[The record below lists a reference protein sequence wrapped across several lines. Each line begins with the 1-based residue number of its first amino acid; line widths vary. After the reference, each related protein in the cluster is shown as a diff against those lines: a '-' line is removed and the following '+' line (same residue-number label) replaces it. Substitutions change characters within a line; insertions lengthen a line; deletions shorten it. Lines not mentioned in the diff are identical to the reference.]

1 MRILDDIDRQLLE
14 ALIDDGRLS
23 YQQLAARVHLSS
35 NSTADRVRRLRQTGV
50 LEGFHAE
57 LNLAVLGRTLH
68 SLTDIKLKE
77 SIDRREFERNL
88 NGVPQVLSAI
98 HTTGELDYQL
108 WIVSRNTDELQS
120 VVDTL
125 RQLGA
130 RDVQSRIVLGEVK
143 YNPARLLQDGQSP
156 GGSIGPKGVWLG

>member
-1 MRILDDIDRQLLE
+1 MDDIDRQILE
-14 ALIDDGRLS
+14 ALIDDGRQT
-23 YQQLAARVHLSS
+23 YQQLAAKVHLSS

-50 LEGFHAE
+50 LEGVHAE
-57 LNLAVLGRTLH
+57 LNLAALGRTLH

-77 SIDRREFERNL
+77 TIDRHEFERNL

-125 RQLGA
+125 RHLGA

-143 YNPARLLQDGQSP
+143 YNAARLL
-156 GGSIGPKGVWLG
+156 

>member
-1 MRILDDIDRQLLE
+1 MDDIDRHLLE

-23 YQQLAARVHLSS
+23 YQQLAAQVHLSS

-57 LNLAVLGRTLH
+57 LNLAALGRTLH

-77 SIDRREFERNL
+77 SIDRHEFERDL

-98 HTTGELDYQL
+98 HTTGELAPPPL
-108 WIVSRNTDELQS
+108 VCC
-120 VVDTL
+120 
-125 RQLGA
+125 
-130 RDVQSRIVLGEVK
+130 K
-143 YNPARLLQDGQSP
+143 
-156 GGSIGPKGVWLG
+156 

>member
-1 MRILDDIDRQLLE
+1 M
-14 ALIDDGRLS
+14 
-23 YQQLAARVHLSS
+23 
-35 NSTADRVRRLRQTGV
+35 
-50 LEGFHAE
+50 
-57 LNLAVLGRTLH
+57 
-68 SLTDIKLKE
+68 
-77 SIDRREFERNL
+77 
-88 NGVPQVLSAI
+88 PQVLSAI

-143 YNPARLLQDGQSP
+143 YNPARLLEP
-156 GGSIGPKGVWLG
+156 GL

>member
-1 MRILDDIDRQLLE
+1 VDDIDRQLLE

-23 YQQLAARVHLSS
+23 YQQLATRVHLSS
-35 NSTADRVRRLRQTGV
+35 NSTADRVRRLRQSGV
-50 LEGFHAE
+50 LEGVHAE
-57 LNLAVLGRTLH
+57 LNLAALGRTLH

-77 SIDRREFERNL
+77 TVDRHDFEHNL
-88 NGVPQVLSAI
+88 NGVPQVQSAI

-130 RDVQSRIVLGEVK
+130 RDVQSRIVLGEIK
-143 YNPARLLQDGQSP
+143 YNPARLLEP
-156 GGSIGPKGVWLG
+156 GV

>member
-1 MRILDDIDRQLLE
+1 VDDIDRHLLE

-23 YQQLAARVHLSS
+23 YQQLAAQVHLSS

-57 LNLAVLGRTLH
+57 LNLAALGRTLH

-77 SIDRREFERNL
+77 SIDRHEFERDL

-108 WIVSRNTDELQS
+108 WIVSRSTDELQS

-130 RDVQSRIVLGEVK
+130 RDVHIRIVLGEIK
-143 YNPARLLQDGQSP
+143 YNPARLL
-156 GGSIGPKGVWLG
+156 